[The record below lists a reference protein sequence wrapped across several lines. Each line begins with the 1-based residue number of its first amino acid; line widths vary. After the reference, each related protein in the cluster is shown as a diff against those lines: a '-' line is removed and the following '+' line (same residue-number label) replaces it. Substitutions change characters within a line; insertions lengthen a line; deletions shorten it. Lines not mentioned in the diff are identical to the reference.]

1 MRILGVTG
9 GIGSGKSTVCNMLAR
24 RGARV
29 FFADEV
35 ARELMVADGG
45 VRRQLV
51 SAFGS
56 KVYLADGLL
65 DRSYLAGRIFS
76 SEKERERINTIVHPA
91 VARSFTN
98 DVEVALTEGI
108 SLFVKEAALLF
119 ETDTS
124 VLDSILVVNA
134 PEEDRIRRVC
144 ERDVSSREHVIAR
157 LKSQMSP
164 GEMIK
169 RADYVIENDGSI
181 ETLQHHVDELF
192 SEIVTRY

>member
-9 GIGSGKSTVCNMLAR
+9 GIGSGKSTVCKMLSG

-29 FFADEV
+29 FYADEV
-35 ARELMVADGG
+35 ARELMAQDGG
-45 VRRQLV
+45 VRARLV
-51 SAFGS
+51 DAFGS
-56 KVYLADGLL
+56 KAYLADGSL
-65 DRSYLAGRIFS
+65 DRSYLAARIFS
-76 SEKERERINTIVHPA
+76 SEKERELINTIVHPA
-91 VARSFTN
+91 VARSFKN
-98 DVEVALTEGI
+98 AVEAALSDGI
-108 SLFVKEAALLF
+108 SLLVKEAALLF

-144 ERDVSSREHVIAR
+144 ERDGSSREHVLAR

-181 ETLQHHVDELF
+181 ERLQRHVDDLF
-192 SEIVTRY
+192 IEIVD